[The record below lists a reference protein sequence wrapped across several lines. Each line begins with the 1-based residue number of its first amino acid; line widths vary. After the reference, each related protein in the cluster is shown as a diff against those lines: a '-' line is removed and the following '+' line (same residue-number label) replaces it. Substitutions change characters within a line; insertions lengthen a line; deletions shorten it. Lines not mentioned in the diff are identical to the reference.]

1 MPGFISYNPSIN
13 SLTINETVKSD
24 FGTHMLR
31 IGALLDDKAGTRSSV
46 TFAVEVVECEPVGFT
61 FNTIPD

>member
-31 IGALLDDKAGTRSSV
+31 IGALLDDEAGTRSSV
-46 TFAVEVVECEPVGFT
+46 TFAVEVVEC
-61 FNTIPD
+61 